1 VFFVSHTFGKSA
13 FLSQIIP
20 IDFAYLF
27 KYKLDYLCGLK
38 LMDIIALFSKP
49 EAWLSLITLSVM
61 EIVLGID
68 NVIFISLVT
77 SKLPKQ
83 KQNKA
88 RRLGLFLALFI
99 RLILLSFISYIV
111 NEMTE
116 PILSFYKY
124 SLSWRDIILLAGGL
138 FLLYKSTV
146 EIYELLEVDAE
157 EHSKK
162 ISPTFWNVVFQVI
175 LIDIVFS
182 FDSIITAVGLA
193 KDLPIMIAAV
203 VISMIIMLFFSSAI
217 SKFID
222 KHPSIK
228 LLALAFLL
236 TIGLLLVAEAFGQ
249 HVPKGYVY
257 FAMAFSISVELLN
270 MRMRKKSSKPVDLK
284 DIYK

>member
-1 VFFVSHTFGKSA
+1 
-13 FLSQIIP
+13 
-20 IDFAYLF
+20 
-27 KYKLDYLCGLK
+27 
-38 LMDIIALFSKP
+38 MDIIALFSKP

>member
-1 VFFVSHTFGKSA
+1 
-13 FLSQIIP
+13 
-20 IDFAYLF
+20 
-27 KYKLDYLCGLK
+27 
-38 LMDIIALFSKP
+38 MDLITLFSRP

-77 SKLPKQ
+77 GKLPPEN
-83 KQNKA
+83 QNKA

-111 NEMTE
+111 KEMVD
-116 PILSFYKY
+116 PIFEIFGH

-138 FLLYKSTV
+138 FLLYKSTL
-146 EIYELLEVDAE
+146 EIYELLEADPE

-162 ISPTFWNVVFQVI
+162 VNPTFWNVVLQVI
-175 LIDIVFS
+175 IIDIVFS

-193 KDLPIMIAAV
+193 QDLPIMIAAV
-203 VISMIIMLFFSSAI
+203 VISMIIMLFFSAAI

-236 TIGLLLVAEAFGQ
+236 TIGLLLVAESFGQ
-249 HVPKGYVY
+249 HVSKGYVY
-257 FAMAFSISVELLN
+257 FAMAFSILVELLN
-270 MRMRKKSSKPVDLK
+270 MRMRKKSSKPVELK

>member
-1 VFFVSHTFGKSA
+1 
-13 FLSQIIP
+13 
-20 IDFAYLF
+20 
-27 KYKLDYLCGLK
+27 
-38 LMDIIALFSKP
+38 MDIINLFATP
-49 EAWLSLITLSVM
+49 EAWISLITLSIM

-77 SKLPKQ
+77 SKLTTD
-83 KQNKA
+83 KQNSA
-88 RRLGLFLALFI
+88 RRLGLFMALFI

-111 NEMTE
+111 NQLKE
-116 PILSFYKY
+116 PIIFILEHGF
-124 SLSWRDIILLAGGL
+124 SWRDIILLSGGI
-138 FLLYKSTV
+138 FLLYKSTL
-146 EIYELLEVDAE
+146 EIYELLEADAT

-162 ISPTFWNVVFQVI
+162 VTPTFWNVVFQVI

-193 KDLPIMIAAV
+193 QHLPIMIAAV

-236 TIGLLLVAEAFGQ
+236 TIGILLVAEGFGQ

-257 FAMAFSISVELLN
+257 FAMAFSIGVELLN
-270 MRMRKKSSKPVDLK
+270 MRIRKKSKDPVELK

>member
-1 VFFVSHTFGKSA
+1 
-13 FLSQIIP
+13 
-20 IDFAYLF
+20 
-27 KYKLDYLCGLK
+27 
-38 LMDIIALFSKP
+38 MDIITLFSKP
-49 EAWLSLITLSVM
+49 EAWLSLVTLSVM

-77 SKLPKQ
+77 SKLPASQ
-83 KQNKA
+83 QNKA
-88 RRLGLFLALFI
+88 RRLGLVLALFI
-99 RLILLSFISYIV
+99 RVILLSFISYIV

-116 PILSFYKY
+116 AVITVFGHD
-124 SLSWRDIILLAGGL
+124 LSWRDIILLAGGL
-138 FLLYKSTV
+138 FLLYKSTI
-146 EIYELLEVDAE
+146 EIYELLESGGD

-162 ISPTFWNVVFQVI
+162 INPTFWNVVLQVI

-193 KDLPIMIAAV
+193 QDLPIMIAAV
-203 VISMIIMLFFSSAI
+203 IISMIIMLFFSGAI

-236 TIGLLLVAEAFGQ
+236 TIGLLLVAESFGQ
-249 HVPKGYVY
+249 HVSKGYVY
-257 FAMAFSISVELLN
+257 FAMAFSILVELLN
-270 MRMRKKSSKPVDLK
+270 MRMRKKKGKPVELK

>member
-1 VFFVSHTFGKSA
+1 
-13 FLSQIIP
+13 
-20 IDFAYLF
+20 
-27 KYKLDYLCGLK
+27 
-38 LMDIIALFSKP
+38 MDLITLFSRP

-77 SKLPKQ
+77 GKLPPEN
-83 KQNKA
+83 QNKA
-88 RRLGLFLALFI
+88 RRIGLFLALFI

-111 NEMTE
+111 KEMVD
-116 PILSFYKY
+116 PIITVFDHGF
-124 SLSWRDIILLAGGL
+124 SWRDIILLAGGL
-138 FLLYKSTV
+138 FLLYKSTL
-146 EIYELLEVDAE
+146 EIYELLEADPE

-162 ISPTFWNVVFQVI
+162 VNPTFWNVVLQVI
-175 LIDIVFS
+175 IIDIVFS

-193 KDLPIMIAAV
+193 QDLPIMIAAV
-203 VISMIIMLFFSSAI
+203 VISMIIMLFFSAAI

-236 TIGLLLVAEAFGQ
+236 TIGLLLVAESFGQ
-249 HVPKGYVY
+249 HVSKGYVY
-257 FAMAFSISVELLN
+257 FAMAFSILVELLN
-270 MRMRKKSSKPVDLK
+270 MRMRKKSSKPVELK

>member
-1 VFFVSHTFGKSA
+1 MGIFFN
-13 FLSQIIP
+13 I
-20 IDFAYLF
+20 FAATI
-27 KYKLDYLCGLK
+27 
-38 LMDIIALFSKP
+38 MDLITLFSRP

-77 SKLPKQ
+77 GKLPPQ
-83 KQNKA
+83 NQNKA

-111 NEMTE
+111 NEMTDTLFE
-116 PILSFYKY
+116 VFGHG
-124 SLSWRDIILLAGGL
+124 LSWRDIILLAGGL
-138 FLLYKSTV
+138 FLLYKSTL
-146 EIYELLEVDAE
+146 EIYELLEADPE

-162 ISPTFWNVVFQVI
+162 VNPTFWNVVLQVI
-175 LIDIVFS
+175 IIDIVFS

-193 KDLPIMIAAV
+193 QDLPIMIAAV
-203 VISMIIMLFFSSAI
+203 VISMIIMLFFSAAI
-217 SKFID
+217 SRFID

-236 TIGLLLVAEAFGQ
+236 TIGLLLVAESFGQ
-249 HVPKGYVY
+249 HVSKGYVY
-257 FAMAFSISVELLN
+257 FAMAFSILVELLN
-270 MRMRKKSSKPVDLK
+270 MRMRKKSSKPVELK